1 LLPDVPTLAEQGFP
15 LLVANSW
22 NGLAAPA
29 GTPAPI
35 IDRLNKAVN
44 EGLRSP
50 ELKARYAK
58 LSITANIMSP
68 QQFGDFMKD
77 EAVRWAALVKASK
90 LPKVR

>member
-1 LLPDVPTLAEQGFP
+1 LLPDVPTMAEQGYP
-15 LLVANSW
+15 QLVANSW

-35 IDRLNKAVN
+35 ISRLDQAVVEALN
-44 EGLRSP
+44 TP
-50 ELKARYAK
+50 ELKVKFASLGVTIIAG
-58 LSITANIMSP
+58 TP
-68 QQFGDFMKD
+68 EQFSEYIKA